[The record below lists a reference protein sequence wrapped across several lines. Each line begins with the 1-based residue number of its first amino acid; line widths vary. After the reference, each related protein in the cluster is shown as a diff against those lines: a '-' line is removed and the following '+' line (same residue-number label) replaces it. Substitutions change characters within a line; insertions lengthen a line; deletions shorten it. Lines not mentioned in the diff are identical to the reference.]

1 MFPDP
6 GFATFEV
13 MASPAPERMTL
24 AEFLQWDDGTDRRY
38 ELLDGLA
45 MMMAPS
51 LEAHGE
57 LAAALAAE
65 IRARVKASCRVI
77 REAGIALPERADTYH
92 VADLA
97 VTCAPREPGRRMVV
111 EPVLVVEV
119 LSPSTGEVDR
129 WRKVADYRTLP
140 SVREIVVAFSD
151 ERRVEVQRRAPDGW
165 RVEDLIGQAE
175 MTLLCCD
182 APVAL
187 EAVYRDVRGAHRK
200 AFVGGYLEL
209 NQVAS

>member
-1 MFPDP
+1 M
-6 GFATFEV
+6 
-13 MASPAPERMTL
+13 
-24 AEFLQWDDGTDRRY
+24 
-38 ELLDGLA
+38 
-45 MMMAPS
+45 
-51 LEAHGE
+51 
-57 LAAALAAE
+57 
-65 IRARVKASCRVI
+65 KASCRVI
-77 REAGIALPERADTYH
+77 SEAGIAIPERADTYH

-182 APVAL
+182 APAPL
-187 EAVYRDVRGAHRK
+187 DAVYRDLSAGHTGKHSSADT
-200 AFVGGYLEL
+200 
-209 NQVAS
+209 